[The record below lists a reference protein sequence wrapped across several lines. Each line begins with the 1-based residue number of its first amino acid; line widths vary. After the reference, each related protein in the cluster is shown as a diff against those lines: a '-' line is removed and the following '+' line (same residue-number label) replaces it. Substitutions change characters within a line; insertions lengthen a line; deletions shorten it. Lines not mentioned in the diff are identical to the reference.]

1 MITTVAARQF
11 GFTLIE
17 LMVTLVLAAL
27 ILTIAVPSFRTFV
40 QDTQLTTTV
49 NELVG
54 DMNLT
59 RSEAVKNGAG
69 ATLCKR
75 NAAGTACDT
84 SAAWDAGWIVFSD
97 IDGDA
102 TIDAGDGDLLL
113 RVHESLLAELDVTF
127 GQNRVTYDSRG
138 AASGFIGTIVVCDD
152 RGAGEARGLILSNTG
167 RLRRAQDTNSNGT
180 EEDGSGNEL
189 TCP

>member
-1 MITTVAARQF
+1 MKIASARQS

-17 LMVTLVLAAL
+17 LMVTLVLGAI

-49 NELVG
+49 NEMVT
-54 DMNLT
+54 DINLT
-59 RSEAVKNGAG
+59 RSEGVKNGAG

-75 NAAGTACDT
+75 NGGGTACDS
-84 SAAWDAGWIVFSD
+84 SAAWDAGWIVFAD
-97 IDGDA
+97 TDRDGVV
-102 TIDAGDGDLLL
+102 DAGETLL
-113 RVHESLLAELDVTF
+113 RVHEPLLAELDVTF
-127 GQNRVTYDSRG
+127 TPNRITYDSRG
-138 AASGFIGTIVVCDD
+138 AASGFSGTIVVCDA
-152 RGAGEARGLILSNTG
+152 RGAGDARGLILSNTG
-167 RLRRAQDTNSNGT
+167 RLRRAQDSNSNGT